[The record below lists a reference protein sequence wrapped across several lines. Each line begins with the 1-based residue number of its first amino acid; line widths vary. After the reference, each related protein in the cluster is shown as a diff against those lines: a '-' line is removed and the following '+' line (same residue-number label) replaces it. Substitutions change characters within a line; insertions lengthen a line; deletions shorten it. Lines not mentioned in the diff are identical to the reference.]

1 MASGLISIAMTGIGA
16 AQSGLLVT
24 SNNIANLSTD
34 GYTRQRTVQASN
46 PTVMTG
52 AGGFGQGVHVV
63 TVERMYSQALNKQ
76 VLTAQSGVSSL
87 ETYQA
92 QIAQIDNMM
101 ADKSAGLTPVI
112 QDFFNAAQAV
122 ANTPSLTSARQSMVS
137 AAQSMVG
144 SFQNIYSRLSEIK
157 DGVDSQ
163 ISSFVNSINSYTQQ
177 IANLNGQILS
187 AAALSGQP
195 ANDLL
200 DKRDQLVGELN
211 KLVKVDVSTSDDGSY
226 NVFVGTGQQLVVGTT
241 ATQMKAIA
249 SSNDPTRTVVGLVG
263 LAGNVQELPESLING
278 GKLGGMLS
286 FRRDALDKS
295 FNQLGLIS
303 ASISQTFDAQHALG
317 QDMLGNVAGSS
328 SFISNF
334 FSTGS
339 PVVFGKSSNAVGSPT
354 VSATFDAPSYNGTN
368 FYTNLTD
375 SDYRL
380 SYDGTNFTLKRLSDN
395 TVWSG
400 ASIAAVNTAL
410 AGNPQGFT
418 LNATAG
424 AFTAGDSYLIQPTR
438 TVARQFSVDSS
449 LAADPRLIAAA
460 TPARAS
466 VALSNTGSATVGG
479 VSITPNTASV
489 PIYSI
494 NGLPVTLSYS
504 GGNLSGFPA
513 GSVTVTVGATS
524 TTYPIAGAA
533 TTVPYTSGATY
544 TINGATPATSPLGVS
559 LQLSGI
565 PANGD
570 TFTVS
575 ANTGGVE
582 DSGNILR
589 LGQLQTQSTMLGGSA
604 TIQDDYAA
612 FVNDIG
618 NKAATADVASSSQTA
633 LLSQATAA
641 REALSGVNR
650 DEEAAKLIEYQQA
663 YQASAKVLETASK
676 LFDTLISLG

>member
-1 MASGLISIAMTGIGA
+1 MSGLISIAMTGIGA
-16 AQSGLLVT
+16 AQAGLLTT
-24 SNNIANLSTD
+24 SNNIANLSTE
-34 GYTRQRTVQASN
+34 GYNRQRVVQASN

-52 AGGFGQGVHVV
+52 AGGFGQGAHVV
-63 TVERMYSQALNKQ
+63 TVERMYSQALSKQ
-76 VLTAQSGVSSL
+76 VLNSQSGVSAL
-87 ETYQA
+87 ETYQS

-101 ADKSAGLTPVI
+101 ADQSAGLTPVM
-112 QDFFNAAQAV
+112 QDFFDAVQAV
-122 ANTPSLTSARQSMVS
+122 ANNPSLTSARQSMVS

-144 SFQNIYSRLSEIK
+144 SFQNIYSRLTEIK

-163 ISSFVNSINSYTQQ
+163 ISSFVNSINGYTQQ
-177 IANLNGQILS
+177 IAEINGRILS
-187 AAALSGQP
+187 AASLNGQP

-200 DKRDQLVGELN
+200 DKRDQLVADLN
-211 KLVKVDVSTSDDGSY
+211 KLVKVDVSTNDDGSY
-226 NVFVGTGQQLVVGTT
+226 NVFVGTGQQLVVGSR
-241 ATQMKAIA
+241 ATQMTAVA
-249 SSNDPTRTVVGLVG
+249 SSADPTRTVVGLVG
-263 LAGNVQELPESLING
+263 LGGNVQELPESLING

-286 FRRDALDKS
+286 FRREALDTS

-303 ASISQTFDAQHALG
+303 ASVAQTFNAQHALG
-317 QDMLGNVAGSS
+317 QDMLGNISGSAN
-328 SFISNF
+328 FVSNF

-354 VSATFDAPSYNGTN
+354 VSASFDAPSYNGTN

-380 SYDGTNFTLKRLSDN
+380 SYDGANFSLKRLSDN
-395 TVWSG
+395 TVWTG
-400 ASIAAVNTAL
+400 ASIAAINATL

-418 LNATAG
+418 LSATAG

-438 TVARQFSVDSS
+438 NVARQFSVDTS
-449 LAADPRLIAAA
+449 LAADPKLIAAA
-460 TPARAS
+460 VPARATS
-466 VALSNTGSATVGG
+466 ALTNTGSATVNG

-489 PIYSI
+489 PIYSV
-494 NGLPVTLSYS
+494 NGLPLSLAYNA
-504 GGNLSGFPA
+504 GNLSGFPA

-524 TTYPIAGAA
+524 TVYAIAGPA
-533 TTVPYTSGATY
+533 TTVPYTSGATF
-544 TINGATPATSPLGVS
+544 TINSGTPATAPLGVS

-570 TFTVS
+570 TYTIS
-575 ANTGGVE
+575 ANTSGVE
-582 DSGNILR
+582 DSGNIIR
-589 LGQLQTQSTMLGGSA
+589 LGKLQTQNTMLGGTA

-618 NKAATADVASSSQTA
+618 NRAATADVAASAQTA
-633 LLSQATAA
+633 LLGQATAA

-676 LFDTLISLG
+676 LFDTLLSLG